1 MSQSIPFVALLPHIC
16 RELILAVERGSGQ
29 HGSTKVILKEAYCAL
44 ALTIV
49 HYHSV
54 LCQTILHINRLRKST
69 ASQRAF
75 AIHTLDELILNDA
88 NVLSVEDKITVF

>member
-1 MSQSIPFVALLPHIC
+1 MWIVSINSIC
-16 RELILAVERGSGQ
+16 SLT
-29 HGSTKVILKEAYCAL
+29 TKRLSLKEAYCAL